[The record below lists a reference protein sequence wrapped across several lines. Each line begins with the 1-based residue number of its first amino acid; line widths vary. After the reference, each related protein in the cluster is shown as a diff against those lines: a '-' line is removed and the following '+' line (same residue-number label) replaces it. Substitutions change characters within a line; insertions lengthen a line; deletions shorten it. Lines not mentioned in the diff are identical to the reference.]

1 MTTTTETEALYDM
14 DGNCICK
21 MDICAFCNPSCEL
34 CEGLHDLSNC
44 DKHSC
49 TGDNCYCIGGDEN
62 LDLAA
67 AYGEW
72 RMAQLGDI

>member
-1 MTTTTETEALYDM
+1 MYITTMTTTTENEALYDM

-34 CEGLHDLSNC
+34 CEGLHYLSDCAN
-44 DKHSC
+44 HSC

-62 LDLAA
+62 LDLVIR
-67 AYGEW
+67 GC
-72 RMAQLGDI
+72 